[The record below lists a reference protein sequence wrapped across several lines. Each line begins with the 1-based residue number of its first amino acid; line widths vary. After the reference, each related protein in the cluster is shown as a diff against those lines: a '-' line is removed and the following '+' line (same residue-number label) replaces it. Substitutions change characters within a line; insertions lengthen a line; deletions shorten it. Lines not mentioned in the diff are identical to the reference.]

1 MQVFGKRWTWIVLA
15 LILAAGAY
23 YGYGRWQQA
32 TGQEQDTGE
41 ETLKTAR
48 VRRGD
53 IVLYANGTGT
63 LAPAYEVA
71 FAFNTPGRV
80 VEVYAQVGQVVEA
93 GEVLARLD
101 DAEALARLAQAERNL
116 RELTSPAAQAQ
127 AEADLAAA
135 QENLN
140 TMRNRLA
147 WLISPGVLNTTERL
161 QKAEDRLAA
170 LKAEYGENPTEE
182 QQAELDAAAYEV
194 RAAEAALRAAQ
205 AYYEETY
212 LLDNFAETVT
222 NPKTGEV
229 SIVYEYNEATGKDE
243 PVIYPPSIYDIQ
255 QAWADYNLAQARYQE
270 AQWYL
275 DALQGKE
282 LPPEASGAM
291 LARLQQAQDDVVSA
305 RQAVEDTRLVA
316 PAAGTLLS
324 LDLTVGQTVSTA
336 PVAVVADLAH
346 PYVEVYLD
354 EIDWDKI
361 APGYPAEITFDA
373 VDEKVYTGLVV
384 QVDPALVYEQNTPLV
399 HGWVQLDPGQSGLRL
414 PVGAGA
420 AVDIIGGRAD
430 DVLLVPV
437 EALREVSP
445 GQYTVFVLE
454 NGEPT
459 LRSVEVGLKDLFF
472 AEIVSGLEEG
482 EIVTTGIVETQP

>member
-1 MQVFGKRWTWIVLA
+1 MNILRKWKWLLFIVLVGG
-15 LILAAGAY
+15 LGYL
-23 YGYGRWQQA
+23 GYGRWQQTQQA
-32 TGQEQDTGE
+32 AQTTE
-41 ETLKTAR
+41 EDAVKTAR

-53 IVLYANGTGT
+53 IVLYASGTGK
-63 LAPAYEVA
+63 LVPAYEIA
-71 FAFNTPGRV
+71 FGFGTSGQV
-80 VEVYAQVGQVVEA
+80 SEIYAQVGDEVSA
-93 GEVLARLD
+93 GDVLATLD
-101 DAEALARLAQAERNL
+101 DADARARLAQAERNW
-116 RELTSPAAQAQ
+116 RELTSAAALAQ

-161 QKAEDRLAA
+161 QAAEARLAA

-194 RAAEAALRAAQ
+194 RAAEIALRSAK

-229 SIVYEYNEATGKDE
+229 SIVYEYNEATGRDE
-243 PVIYPPSIYDIQ
+243 PVIYPPSIFDIQ

-282 LPPEASGAM
+282 LPPEASGPM
-291 LARLQQAQDDVVSA
+291 LTRLQQAQDELASA
-305 RQAVEDTRLVA
+305 RQALADTQLVA
-316 PAAGTLLS
+316 PADGTLLS
-324 LDLTVGQTVSTA
+324 LDLVAGQFVSTG
-336 PVAVVADLAH
+336 PVAVVADLSQ

-361 APGYPAEITFDA
+361 APGYDAEVIFDVA
-373 VDEKVYTGLVV
+373 DEKTYTGKVIR
-384 QVDPALVYEQNTPLV
+384 VDPALVYEQNTPLV
-399 HGWVQLDPGQSGLRL
+399 HGLIALDGNQSGLRL

-420 AVDIIGGRAD
+420 AVDVIGGRAE
-430 DVLLVPV
+430 DVLLVPI
-437 EALREVSP
+437 EALREISP
-445 GQYTVFVLE
+445 GQYAVFVME
-454 NGEPT
+454 DGEPT
-459 LRSVEVGLKDLFF
+459 LRMVEVGLKDLFF
-472 AEIVSGLEEG
+472 AEIISGLDAG